1 MNIIDFL
8 AGGTLILLLV
18 GVFAAYAF
26 YSGESG
32 PRKPRFAP
40 SEGREDRWEEPQLL
54 LQELT
59 NPSFRATD
67 DRLFP
72 LHDNRTLQER
82 FFLGKQ
88 LDDGLRVPDIVVR
101 IELQFLEDRIFAH
114 QILNRVFQSG
124 DQFHQFRLCGG
135 RFHVKDDF
143 VVHTKL
149 IRDRESIF

>member
-82 FFLGKQ
+82 F
-88 LDDGLRVPDIVVR
+88 
-101 IELQFLEDRIFAH
+101 LEDRIFAH